1 MCFCSIIEVPLIV
14 AILTS
19 NMIEIFG
26 EKIEGDIENNV
37 NENIMIWSRNEYKGG
52 KVLLLFLSFIYCMGT
67 MYCIGP
73 LMKF

>member
-1 MCFCSIIEVPLIV
+1 MCLCSIIEVPLIV

-19 NMIEIFG
+19 NIIEKFG

-52 KVLLLFLSFIYCMGT
+52 KVLLSFLSFIHCMGT